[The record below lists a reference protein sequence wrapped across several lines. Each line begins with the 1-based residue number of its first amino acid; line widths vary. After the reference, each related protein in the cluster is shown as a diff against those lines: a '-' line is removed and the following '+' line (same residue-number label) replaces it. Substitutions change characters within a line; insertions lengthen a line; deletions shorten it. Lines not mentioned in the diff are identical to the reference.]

1 MSRMSV
7 FNSPFL
13 LGFEQFERTIDRISK
28 LSTETYPPYN
38 IEQISSNLL
47 RITIAVA
54 GFEKED
60 LEINL
65 EGNQLQIKGFKKD
78 ENDERIFL
86 HRGIAT
92 RQFQRNFVLAEGIEV
107 EGASMENGLLS
118 VDLSQPINSEESKKI
133 DHASAVKKFDFL
145 EKIFPNKV
153 SLLHGKIDINDK
165 ERILTKF
172 LNNEFKILVSTTVI
186 EVGID
191 FPNANVIIIENSNK
205 FGLSQLHQ
213 LREPRFSGSGLRS
226 VGEGYP
232 RGLRL
237 QGDLCGER
245 ANVEVRRFVNFANL
259 LLEGRARLLHLDW
272 HVGMLA
278 S

>member
-54 GFEKED
+54 GFEKTD

-65 EGNQLQIKGFKKD
+65 EGNQLQIKGFKKE

-118 VDLSQPINSEESKKI
+118 VDLSQPINTEESKKI
-133 DHASAVKKFDFL
+133 EIKDSSK
-145 EKIFPNKV
+145 
-153 SLLHGKIDINDK
+153 S
-165 ERILTKF
+165 
-172 LNNEFKILVSTTVI
+172 NNEKLISL
-186 EVGID
+186 
-191 FPNANVIIIENSNK
+191 ENGKSNR
-205 FGLSQLHQ
+205 Q
-213 LREPRFSGSGLRS
+213 R
-226 VGEGYP
+226 
-232 RGLRL
+232 
-237 QGDLCGER
+237 
-245 ANVEVRRFVNFANL
+245 
-259 LLEGRARLLHLDW
+259 
-272 HVGMLA
+272 
-278 S
+278 

>member
-107 EGASMENGLLS
+107 EGASMQNGLLS

-133 DHASAVKKFDFL
+133 EIKDSSK
-145 EKIFPNKV
+145 
-153 SLLHGKIDINDK
+153 S
-165 ERILTKF
+165 
-172 LNNEFKILVSTTVI
+172 NNEKLISL
-186 EVGID
+186 
-191 FPNANVIIIENSNK
+191 ENGKSNR
-205 FGLSQLHQ
+205 Q
-213 LREPRFSGSGLRS
+213 R
-226 VGEGYP
+226 
-232 RGLRL
+232 
-237 QGDLCGER
+237 
-245 ANVEVRRFVNFANL
+245 
-259 LLEGRARLLHLDW
+259 
-272 HVGMLA
+272 
-278 S
+278 

>member
-28 LSTETYPPYN
+28 LSSETYPPYN
-38 IEQISSNLL
+38 IEQISADLL

-54 GFEKED
+54 GFEKGD

-65 EGNQLQIKGFKKD
+65 EGNQLQIKGFKKEESD
-78 ENDERIFL
+78 DRIFL

-133 DHASAVKKFDFL
+133 EIKDSSKSTNEKFISL
-145 EKIFPNKV
+145 E
-153 SLLHGKIDINDK
+153 NDK
-165 ERILTKF
+165 
-172 LNNEFKILVSTTVI
+172 
-186 EVGID
+186 
-191 FPNANVIIIENSNK
+191 SNK
-205 FGLSQLHQ
+205 QK
-213 LREPRFSGSGLRS
+213 
-226 VGEGYP
+226 
-232 RGLRL
+232 
-237 QGDLCGER
+237 
-245 ANVEVRRFVNFANL
+245 
-259 LLEGRARLLHLDW
+259 
-272 HVGMLA
+272 
-278 S
+278 

>member
-1 MSRMSV
+1 MSV

-54 GFEKED
+54 GFEKDD

-65 EGNQLQIKGFKKD
+65 EGNQLQIKGFKKE
-78 ENDERIFL
+78 ENDDRIFL

-133 DHASAVKKFDFL
+133 EIKDSSK
-145 EKIFPNKV
+145 
-153 SLLHGKIDINDK
+153 S
-165 ERILTKF
+165 
-172 LNNEFKILVSTTVI
+172 NNEKYISL
-186 EVGID
+186 
-191 FPNANVIIIENSNK
+191 ENGKSNRQK
-205 FGLSQLHQ
+205 
-213 LREPRFSGSGLRS
+213 
-226 VGEGYP
+226 
-232 RGLRL
+232 
-237 QGDLCGER
+237 
-245 ANVEVRRFVNFANL
+245 
-259 LLEGRARLLHLDW
+259 
-272 HVGMLA
+272 
-278 S
+278 

>member
-1 MSRMSV
+1 MNRMSV

-47 RITIAVA
+47 RITVAVA
-54 GFEKED
+54 GFEKVD

-65 EGNQLQIKGFKKD
+65 EGNQLQIKGFKKE

-133 DHASAVKKFDFL
+133 EIKDSSK
-145 EKIFPNKV
+145 
-153 SLLHGKIDINDK
+153 S
-165 ERILTKF
+165 
-172 LNNEFKILVSTTVI
+172 NNEKFISL
-186 EVGID
+186 
-191 FPNANVIIIENSNK
+191 ENGKSNRQK
-205 FGLSQLHQ
+205 
-213 LREPRFSGSGLRS
+213 
-226 VGEGYP
+226 
-232 RGLRL
+232 
-237 QGDLCGER
+237 
-245 ANVEVRRFVNFANL
+245 
-259 LLEGRARLLHLDW
+259 
-272 HVGMLA
+272 
-278 S
+278 

>member
-54 GFEKED
+54 GFEKAD

-65 EGNQLQIKGFKKD
+65 EGNQLQIKGFKKE

-118 VDLSQPINSEESKKI
+118 VDLSQPINTEESKKI
-133 DHASAVKKFDFL
+133 EIKDSSK
-145 EKIFPNKV
+145 
-153 SLLHGKIDINDK
+153 S
-165 ERILTKF
+165 
-172 LNNEFKILVSTTVI
+172 NNEKLISL
-186 EVGID
+186 
-191 FPNANVIIIENSNK
+191 ENGKS
-205 FGLSQLHQ
+205 SRQ
-213 LREPRFSGSGLRS
+213 R
-226 VGEGYP
+226 
-232 RGLRL
+232 
-237 QGDLCGER
+237 
-245 ANVEVRRFVNFANL
+245 
-259 LLEGRARLLHLDW
+259 
-272 HVGMLA
+272 
-278 S
+278 

>member
-1 MSRMSV
+1 MSV

-54 GFEKED
+54 GFEKQD

-65 EGNQLQIKGFKKD
+65 EGNQLQIKGFKKED
-78 ENDERIFL
+78 NDERIFL

-133 DHASAVKKFDFL
+133 EIKDS
-145 EKIFPNKV
+145 
-153 SLLHGKIDINDK
+153 
-165 ERILTKF
+165 TKS
-172 LNNEFKILVSTTVI
+172 NNEKLISL
-186 EVGID
+186 
-191 FPNANVIIIENSNK
+191 ENGKSN
-205 FGLSQLHQ
+205 
-213 LREPRFSGSGLRS
+213 R
-226 VGEGYP
+226 
-232 RGLRL
+232 
-237 QGDLCGER
+237 
-245 ANVEVRRFVNFANL
+245 
-259 LLEGRARLLHLDW
+259 
-272 HVGMLA
+272 
-278 S
+278 

>member
-1 MSRMSV
+1 MNRMSV

-28 LSTETYPPYN
+28 LSTESYPPYN

-54 GFEKED
+54 GFEKAD

-65 EGNQLQIKGFKKD
+65 EGNQLQIKGFKKE

-92 RQFQRNFVLAEGIEV
+92 RQFQRNFVLADGIEV

-133 DHASAVKKFDFL
+133 EIKDSSK
-145 EKIFPNKV
+145 
-153 SLLHGKIDINDK
+153 S
-165 ERILTKF
+165 
-172 LNNEFKILVSTTVI
+172 NNEKFISL
-186 EVGID
+186 
-191 FPNANVIIIENSNK
+191 ENGKSNRK
-205 FGLSQLHQ
+205 K
-213 LREPRFSGSGLRS
+213 
-226 VGEGYP
+226 
-232 RGLRL
+232 
-237 QGDLCGER
+237 
-245 ANVEVRRFVNFANL
+245 
-259 LLEGRARLLHLDW
+259 
-272 HVGMLA
+272 
-278 S
+278 

>member
-1 MSRMSV
+1 MSV

-54 GFEKED
+54 GFEKTD

-65 EGNQLQIKGFKKD
+65 EGNQLQIKGFKKE

-133 DHASAVKKFDFL
+133 EIKDSSK
-145 EKIFPNKV
+145 
-153 SLLHGKIDINDK
+153 S
-165 ERILTKF
+165 
-172 LNNEFKILVSTTVI
+172 NNEKLISL
-186 EVGID
+186 
-191 FPNANVIIIENSNK
+191 ENGKSNR
-205 FGLSQLHQ
+205 Q
-213 LREPRFSGSGLRS
+213 R
-226 VGEGYP
+226 
-232 RGLRL
+232 
-237 QGDLCGER
+237 
-245 ANVEVRRFVNFANL
+245 
-259 LLEGRARLLHLDW
+259 
-272 HVGMLA
+272 
-278 S
+278 